1 MPFCYFITDHYE
13 FFISRYNLNKSFIRD
28 GLNSMYDANLIG
40 VVHDVSNAWTKDR
53 IDIKLLHMLEE
64 LKWKPSFLIL
74 NKVCDQHFPF
84 KYFEKKFSD

>member
-1 MPFCYFITDHYE
+1 
-13 FFISRYNLNKSFIRD
+13 
-28 GLNSMYDANLIG
+28 MYDANLIG